1 MIYDFEKQ
9 RRKGKLHAMERIK
22 LLLDQDSFQE
32 TYGGVKQT
40 SASFGLSDKEIP
52 YDGVITGFGT
62 IDGRTVALYAQ
73 DFTVMGGTLG
83 NLHGQKIMEL
93 YKKAIDIRCPVIGV
107 NDSGGARIQEGVSA
121 LAGYGDVFMQNVRA
135 SGYIPQI
142 SIIAGPCAGGAVY
155 SPGITDFIF
164 VIDKIGLMF
173 ITGAKVVKAA
183 MGLETTDEE
192 LGGSIIHARKSGV
205 AHFRY
210 QDEKQ
215 CYRDIRKLLSYIP
228 HWNRDKAPDRQ
239 FQFSQQKL
247 KSIGSIIPGGR
258 KQGYDIRKIIDALTD
273 DDSFFEVHGEF
284 AQNIVVGLA
293 YIEGGITGIIANQ
306 PACLGG
312 IADSDASDKAA
323 RFIRYCDAFNIR
335 LLTIVDIPGFVP
347 GPDEEKK
354 GIIRHG
360 AKLIYAYAEATTP
373 KITVIVRK
381 AYGGAYIAMCS
392 KHLGADFVF
401 AWDSAEIAVMGVEGA
416 IAILFG
422 QKTAE
427 SGGGEDVKQLQD
439 KYEKMYMTPRI
450 AAERGYI
457 TDVIAPGE
465 TRRKIASG
473 FRILE
478 TKRPGVSINK
488 KHGNIPL

>member
-1 MIYDFEKQ
+1 MTYDFEKQ
-9 RRKGKLHAMERIK
+9 RRKGKLHAMERIN
-22 LLLDQDSFQE
+22 LLLDNGSFQE
-32 TYGGVKQT
+32 TYGEVKQT
-40 SASFGLSDKEIP
+40 SASFGLAGKEIP

-62 IDGRTVALYAQ
+62 IDGRTAAVYAQ

-93 YKKAIDIRCPVIGV
+93 YRKAVDIRCPVIGI

-142 SIIAGPCAGGAVY
+142 SVIAGPCAGGAVY

-183 MGLETTDEE
+183 MGLETTDED

-228 HWNRDKAPDRQ
+228 HWNSDKAPPRP
-239 FQFSQQKL
+239 FQFAQSKI
-247 KSIGSIIPGGR
+247 KSIGSVIPASK

-273 DDSFFEVHGEF
+273 DGSFFEVHAEF
-284 AQNIVVGLA
+284 AQNIVAGLA
-293 YIEGGITGIIANQ
+293 YIEGRLTGIIANQ

-323 RFIRYCDAFNIR
+323 RFIRYCDAFNIQ

-360 AKLIYAYAEATTP
+360 AKLIYAYAESSVP

-416 IAILFG
+416 VAILFN
-422 QKTAE
+422 QKRGE
-427 SGGGEDVKQLQD
+427 QGDGGDIKKLQD
-439 KYEKMYMTPRI
+439 QYEKMYMTPRI

-457 TDVIAPGE
+457 TGVIAPGE
-465 TRRKIASG
+465 TRAKIAWG

-478 TKRPGVSINK
+478 TKKTDSLISK

>member
-1 MIYDFEKQ
+1 V
-9 RRKGKLHAMERIK
+9 ERIN
-22 LLLDQDSFQE
+22 LLLDKGSFQE
-32 TYGGVKQT
+32 TYEGVKQT
-40 SASFGLSDKEIP
+40 SLSFGLSDKEIP

-62 IDGRTVALYAQ
+62 IDGQTVALYAQ
-73 DFTVMGGTLG
+73 DFTVVGGTLG
-83 NLHGQKIMEL
+83 NLHGQKIVEL
-93 YKKAIDIRCPVIGV
+93 YRKAVDIRCPVIGI

-183 MGLETTDEE
+183 MGNETTDDE
-192 LGGSIIHARKSGV
+192 LGGSLIHAQKSGV
-205 AHFRY
+205 AHFRHH
-210 QDEKQ
+210 DEKQ
-215 CYRDIRKLLSYIP
+215 CYRDVRKLLSYIP
-228 HWNRDKAPDRQ
+228 HWNGGKAPAHQ
-239 FQFSQQKL
+239 FQFAQSKI
-247 KSIGSIIPGGR
+247 KSIGTIIPGSR
-258 KQGYDIRKIIDALTD
+258 KQGYDIRKIIDAVTD
-273 DDSFFEVHGEF
+273 DTTFFEVHAEF
-284 AQNIVVGLA
+284 AQNIVVGFA
-293 YIEGGITGIIANQ
+293 YIEGRLTGIIANQ

-323 RFIRYCDAFNIR
+323 RFIRYCDAFNIQ

-347 GPDEEKK
+347 GLDEEKK

-360 AKLIYAYAEATTP
+360 AKLIYAYAESTVP
-373 KITVIVRK
+373 KITLIVRK

-401 AWDSAEIAVMGVEGA
+401 AWDNAEIAVMGVEGA
-416 IAILFG
+416 VAILFN
-422 QKTAE
+422 QKQAE
-427 SGGGEDVKQLQD
+427 HRDSKDIKQLQD
-439 KYEKMYMTPRI
+439 NYEKTYMTPKI

-457 TDVIAPGE
+457 TGVISPEE
-465 TRRKIASG
+465 TRQKIAWG

-478 TKRPGVSINK
+478 SKKPYCSISK

>member
-1 MIYDFEKQ
+1 MSYDLEKQ
-9 RRKGKLHAMERIK
+9 HQKGKLHAIERIN
-22 LLLDQDSFQE
+22 LLLDEGSFQE
-32 TYGGVKQT
+32 TYAGVRQT
-40 SASFGLSDKEIP
+40 SALFGLADKEIP

-62 IDGRTVALYAQ
+62 IDGQTVALFAQ

-83 NLHGQKIMEL
+83 YLHGQKIVEL
-93 YKKAIDIRCPVIGV
+93 YKKAVEIRCPVIGI

-121 LAGYGDVFMQNVRA
+121 LAGYGDVFMQNVHA

-164 VIDKIGLMF
+164 VIDKIGHMF
-173 ITGAKVVKAA
+173 ITGAKVVKTA
-183 MGLETTDEE
+183 MGIDTNDEE
-192 LGGSIIHARKSGV
+192 LGGSMVHAQTSGV
-205 AHFRY
+205 AHFRF

-215 CYRDIRKLLSYIP
+215 CYRNVRKLLSYIP
-228 HWNRDKAPDRQ
+228 HRNSGKPQIHGFRFSESKCRLIGGMIPDN
-239 FQFSQQKL
+239 K
-247 KSIGSIIPGGR
+247 
-258 KQGYDIRKIIDALTD
+258 KQGYDIRKIIDALVD
-273 DDSFFEVHGEF
+273 DDTFFEVHAEF
-284 AQNIVVGLA
+284 ARNIVLGFA
-293 YIEGGITGIIANQ
+293 YIEGRLTGIIANQ
-306 PACLGG
+306 PLYLGG

-323 RFIRYCDAFNIR
+323 RFVRYCDAFNIQ

-347 GPDEEKK
+347 GLDEEKK

-360 AKLIYAYAEATTP
+360 AKLIYAYAESTVP

-401 AWDSAEIAVMGVEGA
+401 AWDKAEIAVMGAEGA
-416 IAILFG
+416 VAILF
-422 QKTAE
+422 ARE
-427 SGGGEDVKQLQD
+427 IARRNDGGRLEQLQD
-439 KYEKMYMTPRI
+439 EYRNTYMTPKI
-450 AAERGYI
+450 AAEKGYI
-457 TDVIAPGE
+457 TSVIAPEE
-465 TRRKIASG
+465 TRLKVAWG

-478 TKRPGVSINK
+478 AKKPDVRIIK

>member
-1 MIYDFEKQ
+1 MGYDFEKQ
-9 RRKGKLHAMERIK
+9 HQKGKLHAVERIN
-22 LLLDQDSFQE
+22 LLLDKGSFQE
-32 TYGGVKQT
+32 TYEGVQQT
-40 SASFGLSDKEIP
+40 SLSFGLAGKEIP

-62 IDGRTVALYAQ
+62 IDGQTVALYAQ
-73 DFTVMGGTLG
+73 DFTVVGGTLG
-83 NLHGQKIMEL
+83 NLHGQKIAEL
-93 YKKAIDIRCPVIGV
+93 YKKAIDIRCPVIGI

-183 MGLETTDEE
+183 MGIETTDDD
-192 LGGSIIHARKSGV
+192 LGGSIIHAQKSGV

-210 QDEKQ
+210 HGEEQ
-215 CYRDIRKLLSYIP
+215 CYRDVRKLLSYIP
-228 HWNRDKAPDRQ
+228 HRIGDNAPARR
-239 FQFSQQKL
+239 FQFAQSKI
-247 KSIGSIIPGGR
+247 KSIGSVIPGSR
-258 KQGYDIRKIIDALTD
+258 KQGYDIRKIIDAVID
-273 DDSFFEVHGEF
+273 DDPFFEVHAEF
-284 AQNIVVGLA
+284 AQNIVVGFA
-293 YIEGGITGIIANQ
+293 YIEGRLTGIIANQ

-323 RFIRYCDAFNIR
+323 RFIRYCDAFNIQ

-347 GPDEEKK
+347 GLDEEKK

-360 AKLIYAYAEATTP
+360 AKLIYAYAESTVP
-373 KITVIVRK
+373 KITLIVRK

-416 IAILFG
+416 VAILFN
-422 QKTAE
+422 QKRAE
-427 SGGGEDVKQLQD
+427 HRDGKDIKQLQD
-439 KYEKMYMTPRI
+439 DYEKTYMTPKI

-457 TDVIAPGE
+457 TGVIVPEE
-465 TRRKIASG
+465 TRPKIAWG

-478 TKRPGVSINK
+478 SKKPRGAIGK